1 MATQTIDIVARDK
14 TKGVMRGIEG
24 SLGKI
29 AALAATAFGVQ
40 QLGRYANTIQT
51 VTNRL
56 KLTEAGQK
64 NLNAA
69 LKNVQGIANR
79 ARQDLDSVSDLYQ
92 KIALATK
99 DLGLSQEAVAK
110 TTETFTGVPDRHH

>member
-29 AALAATAFGVQ
+29 AVLAAGAFGVQ

-51 VTNRL
+51 VTN
-56 KLTEAGQK
+56 
-64 NLNAA
+64 
-69 LKNVQGIANR
+69 NR
-79 ARQDLDSVSDLYQ
+79 VKFITSKR
-92 KIALATK
+92 
-99 DLGLSQEAVAK
+99 
-110 TTETFTGVPDRHH
+110 TTT